1 MFVQFNLRKYLLYFL
16 IIFFSSELYLR
27 IIKSGFNVQP
37 INPSSLN
44 HHEHPKNFKFRAY
57 HPSNEWGDFLISF
70 DEFGNREMEGI
81 CKKDTIFKSNI
92 IFLGDSFTEAIQVSN
107 NNSFTGLV
115 QKEFCNK
122 KIKISNL
129 GVTSYSPVLSYIQLK
144 DQIVKNKKINFE
156 NSILIHIL
164 SENDA
169 KDDKKYFKQIKFLP
183 DKNNS
188 TGIPFIDSKKRISIL
203 KSLSRNFYT
212 IRLMRRIVLTM
223 KVNIFD
229 KSKKIPLTN
238 EGRIFSATDKCYLE
252 NKDLKITREFI
263 NKINSLAKTYGVRY
277 LLTAVPDNPKN
288 TKRTNYACYKKI
300 ALNSNIEFIEAPE
313 ELFKNP
319 ARYYFQKDLHLNILG
334 NKLISNKI
342 IKFINSEEFNQTQRN
357 SKIETYN
364 YNRTFG
370 E

>member
-1 MFVQFNLRKYLLYFL
+1 MLVQFNLRKYLLYFL

-37 INPSSLN
+37 INPSALI
-44 HHEHPKNFKFRAY
+44 HHEHPKNFQFRAY
-57 HPSNEWGDFLISF
+57 HPLNEWGDFLISF

-144 DQIVKNKKINFE
+144 GQLVRNKKINFK
-156 NSILIHIL
+156 NSTLIHIL

-169 KDDKKYFKQIKFLP
+169 KDDKKYFKQIKFKP
-183 DKNNS
+183 VKNNLS
-188 TGIPFIDSKKRISIL
+188 GIPYIDSKKRISIL

-212 IRLMRRIVLTM
+212 IRFMRRIILTM
-223 KVNIFD
+223 KVNILD
-229 KSKKIPLTN
+229 KRKKIHFPD
-238 EGRIFSATDKCYLE
+238 EERIFSATDKCYLE
-252 NKDLKITREFI
+252 NKDLEITKDFI
-263 NKINSLAKTYGVRY
+263 NKIGSLAKTYEVRY

-288 TKRTNYACYKKI
+288 SKRTNYACYKKV
-300 ALNSNIEFIEAPE
+300 ALDSNIKFIEAPE
-313 ELFKNP
+313 ELFENP
-319 ARYYFQKDLHLNILG
+319 TRYYFQKDLHLNILG
-334 NKLISNKI
+334 NKILSNKI
-342 IKFINSEEFNQTQRN
+342 INFINSEEFNQ
-357 SKIETYN
+357 I
-364 YNRTFG
+364 
-370 E
+370 